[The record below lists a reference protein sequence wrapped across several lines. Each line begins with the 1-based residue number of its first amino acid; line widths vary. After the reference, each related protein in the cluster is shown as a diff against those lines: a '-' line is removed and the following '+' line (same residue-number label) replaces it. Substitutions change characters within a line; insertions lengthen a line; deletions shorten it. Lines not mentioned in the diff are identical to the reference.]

1 MRNGA
6 LLHTS
11 IGEYRLVD
19 FLGAG
24 GMGEVYRAVHMRLG
38 RVVAVKVLTQA
49 HRTPRLMERFYN
61 EAQIQARLN
70 HPRIATLFDFIEANA
85 TPCIVMEFINGQTL
99 DEYIRSMGLL
109 PVEEALRIFQALVEA
124 IAYIHENG
132 IVHRDIKANNIKIT
146 SKGEVKVLD
155 FGIAKAVSSP
165 QLTAMGDVI
174 GTLQYLSPEQIKGG
188 VADERSDIWALGVL
202 FYEMVSGQVPFAA
215 QTLGRLCE
223 QISKVDYLAASTFNP
238 SLPKEVEAIISR
250 CLKKNPGSRY
260 QSAREILQDLES
272 LNENYPTVVLERAT
286 ASKIHWRRW
295 SRKNWRVLSIYGLTL
310 LVILSAL
317 FWVIRSDGDPDSNA
331 GTQAAAGAVNGNR
344 QPTPGRAEEP
354 RKTVKINTLE
364 GRAEVFQNGQLVG
377 STPFEIHAA
386 LGEQVKVVLKREGYK
401 DERVEFAVTESK
413 KDYTI
418 TLNPLKRPE

>member
-1 MRNGA
+1 
-6 LLHTS
+6 
-11 IGEYRLVD
+11 
-19 FLGAG
+19 
-24 GMGEVYRAVHMRLG
+24 MGEVYRAVHMRLG

-70 HPRIATLFDFIEANA
+70 HPRIATLFDFIEANS

-99 DEYIRSMGLL
+99 DEYISSMGAL
-109 PVEEALRIFQALVEA
+109 PVEDALRIFQAIVEA

-146 SKGEVKVLD
+146 STGEVKVLD

-174 GTLQYLSPEQIKGG
+174 GTLHYLSPEQIKGG

-202 FYEMVSGQVPFAA
+202 LYEMVSGQVPFAA

-223 QISKVDYLAASTFNP
+223 QISKVDYQAASTFNP
-238 SLPKEVEAIISR
+238 SLPKELEAVISR
-250 CLKKNPGSRY
+250 CLRKNPAARY
-260 QSAREILQDLES
+260 QSAREILRDLEKV
-272 LNENYPTVVLERAT
+272 NENYPTVVLERT
-286 ASKIHWRRW
+286 APRKIHWRRW
-295 SRKNWRVLSIYGLTL
+295 ARKNWQVLSIYVLTM
-310 LVILSAL
+310 LVFLTAL
-317 FWVIRSDGDPDSNA
+317 FWVIRGDSAPDPNSVIQPTNEV
-331 GTQAAAGAVNGNR
+331 VNGNNR
-344 QPTPGRAEEP
+344 QSLPGRPDEL

-364 GRAEVFQNGQLVG
+364 GKAEVFQNGQLVG
-377 STPFEIHAA
+377 STPFEIQAA

-401 DERVEFAVTESK
+401 DERVEFAVTENK

>member
-6 LLHTS
+6 LLNTS

-99 DEYIRSMGLL
+99 DEYISSMGAL
-109 PVEEALRIFQALVEA
+109 PVEDALRIFYALVEA

-146 SKGEVKVLD
+146 STGEVKVLD

-202 FYEMVSGQVPFAA
+202 LYEMVSGQVPFAA

-223 QISKVDYLAASTFNP
+223 QISKVDYQAASTFNP
-238 SLPKEVEAIISR
+238 SLPKEVEAVISR
-250 CLKKNPGSRY
+250 CLRKNPAARY
-260 QSAREILQDLES
+260 QSTREILQDLVR
-272 LNENYPTVVLERAT
+272 LNENYPTVVLERET
-286 ASKIHWRRW
+286 KPEIHWLDW
-295 SRKNWRVLSIYGLTL
+295 SRQNWRVLSIYAATL

-317 FWVIRSDGDPDSNA
+317 FWVIRNDSTPDPNA
-331 GTQAAAGAVNGNR
+331 PTQPAAGVVNVNR
-344 QPTPGRAEEP
+344 QSAPARLEEP
-354 RKTVKINTLE
+354 RKTVRINTLE

-377 STPFEIHAA
+377 STPFEIQAA

-401 DERVEFAVTESK
+401 DERVEFAVTENK